1 VTAGRIFFRSLFPYD
16 LIGLTMF
23 QKLIEFVLKSK
34 FIVLSVIVGLVLW
47 GSFSLQNLPID
58 AVPDI
63 TNNQVVL
70 ITQSPTLA
78 TQEVEKYVTAP
89 IELQLAN
96 ISGVEQIRSISRQ
109 GLSVITLIFKEEV
122 PAYQARQVVTEQLK
136 VVERDIPQGFGTPTL
151 APMTTGLGEIFQYTL
166 EIDSAYRE
174 KYDLTT
180 LRTLQDWQ
188 IKRQLAGIEG
198 VVEVSSFGGFVK
210 QYEVAVQLDKL
221 QRYGI
226 SLETLVSAVQKS
238 NANIGASYIERANQA
253 FFIRGEGALESLSDL
268 ENVVVRQE
276 GVPIL
281 VKDVAEV
288 QFGSANRFGA
298 MTKNGEGETV
308 GGIVLMLKGAD
319 SEATIGGVKERIKQ
333 IEKTLPKGVHINP
346 FIDRTK
352 LIENSIRTVAMNLA
366 EGGLIVVFV
375 LVILLGSIRAGL
387 LVASVIPITMLITF
401 AIMRVSGIS
410 ANLMSLGAIDFG
422 LLVDGSVIVV
432 EAVLFQLHLP
442 TNKERIPISLMNA
455 LVRDSAKKV
464 ISSAIFGGIIIL
476 LVYLPILSLTGI
488 EGKMFRPMAQT
499 VSIALVVSLFLSIT
513 YVPIVSTLFLRGE
526 GQHQLAFSEKLVH
539 QLHTWYEPLLRRGL
553 EAKKW
558 FIGIAVTLFLGSLA
572 LFQTLGGEFIPTLDE
587 GDMAIDFQTPPGA
600 SLQTTIDATLRAQ
613 KVLLAHFPEIKQIVG
628 RIGAS
633 EIPTDPMPPEMS
645 DLMMNMEPRSSWTS
659 AKTKEELIEKMR
671 ALLEEEV
678 PGTSI
683 EFTQPIQM
691 RFNEM
696 IAGSKSELVI
706 KIFGEDLDTLAV
718 LASRV
723 EKSILKI
730 EGVSSSKVERVTGL
744 PQIRVRY
751 NRVALARYGLQVESL
766 NQTLKTAFAGET
778 VGVLFEDQKRF
789 DVVVRLEE
797 SFRKSEMDIQN
808 IWVPLSDGQQIKLAE
823 LATIERVK
831 GPAQVSREGTNRR
844 INIGV
849 GVAGRDVESLVEELK
864 LTLEKEVPLPM
875 GYYYAYGGAF
885 ENLQAAKDRLLIAVP
900 IALAL
905 IFLMLYLN
913 FQSLIRS
920 LLIFSSIPLAT
931 IGGTTALW
939 IRGMPFSISAGIGY
953 IALFGIVVLNGIVL
967 LSYLNDLEKE
977 KDLSIR
983 ARVLEGVRVRF
994 RPVLITATV
1003 ASLGF
1008 LPMAISTS
1016 AGAEVQKPLATVVI
1030 GGLISATL
1038 LTLLILPILYEITAA
1053 KNEQIKD

>member
-1 VTAGRIFFRSLFPYD
+1 MLQTL
-16 LIGLTMF
+16 L
-23 QKLIEFVLKSK
+23 EFVLKSK
-34 FIVLSVIVGLVLW
+34 FIVLSTIIGLVIW
-47 GSFSLQNLPID
+47 GGFSLRDLPID

-96 ISGVEQIRSISRQ
+96 ISGIEQIRSISRQ

-122 PAYQARQVVTEQLK
+122 PAYQARQVVSEQLK
-136 VVERDIPQGFGTPTL
+136 VVENDIPAGFGTPTL

-166 EIDSAYRE
+166 EVDPAYRDT
-174 KYDLTT
+174 YDLTK

-188 IKRQLAGIEG
+188 VKRQLTGIEG

-226 SLETLVSAVQKS
+226 SLETLVTAIQKS
-238 NANIGASYIERANQA
+238 NANIGASYIEQANQA
-253 FFIRGEGALESLSDL
+253 FFIRGEGVLESLSDL
-268 ENVVVRQE
+268 ENVVVRQT

-281 VKDVAEV
+281 VKDVANV

-298 MTKNGEGETV
+298 MTKNGQGETV

-319 SEATIGGVKERIKQ
+319 SEATIRGVKERIAL
-333 IEKTLPKGVHINP
+333 IEKTLPKGIRINP

-352 LIENSIRTVAMNLA
+352 LIENSIRTVATNLA

-375 LVILLGSIRAGL
+375 LVVLLGSIRAGL

-401 AIMRVSGIS
+401 SIMRLAGIS

-432 EAVLFQLHLP
+432 EAVLFQLHSP
-442 TNKERIPISLMNA
+442 TSKAHKEKIAIPSMNI
-455 LVRDSAKKV
+455 LVDNSAKKV
-464 ISSAIFGGIIIL
+464 VSAAVFGGIIIL
-476 LVYLPILSLTGI
+476 LVYLPILSLVGI

-499 VSIALVVSLFLSIT
+499 VSIALVVALFLSIT
-513 YVPIVSTLFLRGE
+513 YVPVVSTLFLRGE
-526 GQHQLAFSEKLVH
+526 GQRQLAFSEKLVH
-539 QLHTWYEPLLRRGL
+539 QLHTWYEPLLLRGL
-553 EAKKW
+553 EGKKW
-558 FIGIAVTLFLGSLA
+558 FIGVALALFVSSLL

-587 GDMAIDFQTPPGA
+587 GDLAIDFQTPAGA
-600 SLQTTIDATLRAQ
+600 SLQTTIDATLKAQ
-613 KVLLAHFPEIKQIVG
+613 KALLSHFPEIKQVVG

-645 DLMMNMEPRSSWTS
+645 DLMMNMKPRSEWTS

-671 ALLEEEV
+671 LVLEEEV

-706 KIFGEDLDTLAV
+706 KIFGENLDTLAI
-718 LASRV
+718 LAGEV
-723 EKSILKI
+723 EKNIQSL
-730 EGVSSSKVERVTGL
+730 EGVSSVKVERVTGL
-744 PQIRVRY
+744 PQIRVKY
-751 NRVALARYGLQVESL
+751 NREALARYGLQIETL

-778 VGVLFEDQKRF
+778 VGIIFEDQKRF
-789 DVVVRLEE
+789 DVVVRLAEN
-797 SFRKSEMDIQN
+797 FRKSEVDIQN

-831 GPAQVSREGTNRR
+831 GPAQISREGTNRR

-849 GVAGRDVESLVEELK
+849 GVAGRDVESLVADVQT
-864 LTLEKEVPLPM
+864 TLEKSVPLPI
-875 GYYYAYGGAF
+875 GYYFEYGGAF

-931 IGGTTALW
+931 IGGTVALW

-953 IALFGIVVLNGIVL
+953 IALFGIAVLNGIVL
-967 LSYLNDLEKE
+967 LSYLNDLEIE
-977 KDLSIR
+977 KGLSVR
-983 ARVLEGVRVRF
+983 ARVLEGIRVRF

-1003 ASLGF
+1003 ASFGF
-1008 LPMAISTS
+1008 LPMALSTS

-1038 LTLLILPILYEITAA
+1038 LTLLILPILYEITALR
-1053 KNEQIKD
+1053 NEKDEI

>member
-1 VTAGRIFFRSLFPYD
+1 
-16 LIGLTMF
+16 MF

-691 RFNEM
+691 RFNELISGVRTDVAVKIYGDDLEQLLESANAAAKILEGVNGTADLKVEQMSGLPMVSVELKKDM
-696 IAGSKSELVI
+696 IANYGLDAEDVQKQVSSLITGETAGKVFEGDRKFDIVVRMDQNSVTDLEKLYQIPVSLADGSSVLLSELI
-706 KIFGEDLDTLAV
+706 E
-718 LASRV
+718 
-723 EKSILKI
+723 LKNVQ
-730 EGVSSSKVERVTGL
+730 G
-744 PQIRVRY
+744 PNQI
-751 NRVALARYGLQVESL
+751 
-766 NQTLKTAFAGET
+766 
-778 VGVLFEDQKRF
+778 
-789 DVVVRLEE
+789 
-797 SFRKSEMDIQN
+797 
-808 IWVPLSDGQQIKLAE
+808 
-823 LATIERVK
+823 
-831 GPAQVSREGTNRR
+831 SRENGKRR
-844 INIGV
+844 IVITANVRGTDIGSYISE
-849 GVAGRDVESLVEELK
+849 AQSK
-864 LTLEKEVPLPM
+864 LTADFKLPD
-875 GYYYAYGGAF
+875 GYWLTWGGTF
-885 ENLQAAKDRLLIAVP
+885 EQMESASNRLMVVVP
-900 IALAL
+900 IALIL
-905 IFLMLYLN
+905 IFAMIYMALGN
-913 FQSLIRS
+913 VRN
-920 LLIFSSIPLAT
+920 SILVFTGVPFALTGGVIALALRD
-931 IGGTTALW
+931 I
-939 IRGMPFSISAGIGY
+939 PFSISAAVGF
-953 IALFGIVVLNGIVL
+953 IALSGVAVLNGLVL
-967 LSYLNDLEKE
+967 VSAIQRL
-977 KDLSIR
+977 
-983 ARVLEGVRVRF
+983 RVQGESVIDAVKHGAMERL
-994 RPVLITATV
+994 RPVLITALV

-1008 LPMAISTS
+1008 IPMALNVGIGS
-1016 AGAEVQKPLATVVI
+1016 EVQRPIATVVI
-1030 GGLISATL
+1030 GGIISSTL
-1038 LTLLILPILYEITAA
+1038 LTLIILPTLYVWFNQGRSRKSNDAA
-1053 KNEQIKD
+1053 EQVV

>member
-1 VTAGRIFFRSLFPYD
+1 
-16 LIGLTMF
+16 
-23 QKLIEFVLKSK
+23 
-34 FIVLSVIVGLVLW
+34 
-47 GSFSLQNLPID
+47 
-58 AVPDI
+58 
-63 TNNQVVL
+63 
-70 ITQSPTLA
+70 
-78 TQEVEKYVTAP
+78 
-89 IELQLAN
+89 
-96 ISGVEQIRSISRQ
+96 
-109 GLSVITLIFKEEV
+109 
-122 PAYQARQVVTEQLK
+122 
-136 VVERDIPQGFGTPTL
+136 
-151 APMTTGLGEIFQYTL
+151 
-166 EIDSAYRE
+166 
-174 KYDLTT
+174 
-180 LRTLQDWQ
+180 
-188 IKRQLAGIEG
+188 
-198 VVEVSSFGGFVK
+198 
-210 QYEVAVQLDKL
+210 
-221 QRYGI
+221 
-226 SLETLVSAVQKS
+226 
-238 NANIGASYIERANQA
+238 
-253 FFIRGEGALESLSDL
+253 
-268 ENVVVRQE
+268 
-276 GVPIL
+276 
-281 VKDVAEV
+281 
-288 QFGSANRFGA
+288 
-298 MTKNGEGETV
+298 
-308 GGIVLMLKGAD
+308 
-319 SEATIGGVKERIKQ
+319 
-333 IEKTLPKGVHINP
+333 
-346 FIDRTK
+346 
-352 LIENSIRTVAMNLA
+352 
-366 EGGLIVVFV
+366 
-375 LVILLGSIRAGL
+375 
-387 LVASVIPITMLITF
+387 
-401 AIMRVSGIS
+401 
-410 ANLMSLGAIDFG
+410 
-422 LLVDGSVIVV
+422 
-432 EAVLFQLHLP
+432 
-442 TNKERIPISLMNA
+442 
-455 LVRDSAKKV
+455 
-464 ISSAIFGGIIIL
+464 
-476 LVYLPILSLTGI
+476 
-488 EGKMFRPMAQT
+488 
-499 VSIALVVSLFLSIT
+499 
-513 YVPIVSTLFLRGE
+513 
-526 GQHQLAFSEKLVH
+526 
-539 QLHTWYEPLLRRGL
+539 
-553 EAKKW
+553 
-558 FIGIAVTLFLGSLA
+558 
-572 LFQTLGGEFIPTLDE
+572 
-587 GDMAIDFQTPPGA
+587 
-600 SLQTTIDATLRAQ
+600 
-613 KVLLAHFPEIKQIVG
+613 
-628 RIGAS
+628 
-633 EIPTDPMPPEMS
+633 
-645 DLMMNMEPRSSWTS
+645 
-659 AKTKEELIEKMR
+659 
-671 ALLEEEV
+671 
-678 PGTSI
+678 
-683 EFTQPIQM
+683 M

>member
-1 VTAGRIFFRSLFPYD
+1 MAAGKVLFRSLFFYD
-16 LIGLTMF
+16 LIGLIMLQTG
-23 QKLIEFVLKSK
+23 LEFVLKSK
-34 FIVLSVIVGLVLW
+34 FIVLITIIGLVLW
-47 GSFSLQNLPID
+47 GSFSLRNLPID

-122 PAYQARQVVTEQLK
+122 PAYQARQVVAEQLK
-136 VVERDIPQGFGTPTL
+136 IVEKDIPQGFGTPTL

-166 EIDSAYRE
+166 EIDAAYRE

-188 IKRQLAGIEG
+188 IKRQLTGIEG

-210 QYEVAVQLDKL
+210 QYEIAVRLDKL

-226 SLETLVSAVQKS
+226 SLETLVNAVQNS
-238 NANIGASYIERANQA
+238 NANIGASYIEQANQA
-253 FFIRGEGALESLSDL
+253 FFIRGEGALESLTDL
-268 ENVVVRQE
+268 ENVVIRQE

-281 VKDVAEV
+281 VKDVAVV

-298 MTKNGEGETV
+298 MTKNGQGETV

-319 SEATIGGVKERIKQ
+319 SEATIRGVKERIAL
-333 IEKTLPKGVHINP
+333 IEKTLPKGIHINP

-352 LIENSIRTVAMNLA
+352 LINNSIRTVATNLA
-366 EGGLIVVFV
+366 EGGLIVVLV
-375 LVILLGSIRAGL
+375 LVVLLGSMRAGL

-401 AIMRVSGIS
+401 AIMRVAGIS

-432 EAVLFQLHLP
+432 EAVLFQLHAP
-442 TNKERIPISLMNA
+442 TNKNKVTTTRMNV
-455 LVRDSAKKV
+455 LVRDSAQKV
-464 ISSAIFGGIIIL
+464 ISAAVFGGIIIL

-513 YVPIVSTLFLRGE
+513 YIPVVSTLFLKGE

-539 QLHTWYEPLLRRGL
+539 ALHAWYEPLLRRGL
-553 EAKKW
+553 EAKKL
-558 FIGIAVTLFLGSLA
+558 FIGIAFSLFLGSLA

-587 GDMAIDFQTPPGA
+587 GDLAIDFQTPAGA

-613 KVLLAHFPEIKQIVG
+613 KVLLTHFPEIKQIVG

-645 DLMMNMEPRSSWTS
+645 DLMMNMKPRDAWTS
-659 AKTKEELIEKMR
+659 ADSKEELIEKMR
-671 ALLEEEV
+671 VLLEEEV

-706 KIFGEDLDTLAV
+706 KIFGENLDTLAN
-718 LASRV
+718 LAGEV
-723 EKSILKI
+723 EKNIRGI
-730 EGVSSSKVERVTGL
+730 QGVSSSKVERVTGL
-744 PQIRVRY
+744 PQIRVKY
-751 NRVALARYGLQVESL
+751 NREALARYGLQVESI

-778 VGVLFEDQKRF
+778 VGIIFEDQKRF

-797 SFRKSEMDIQN
+797 GFRKNEMNIQN
-808 IWVPLSDGQQIKLAE
+808 IWVPLPSGQQIKLAE

-849 GVAGRDVESLVEELK
+849 GVAGRDVESLVDEVK
-864 LTLEKEVPLPM
+864 TTLEKAVPLPT

-885 ENLQAAKDRLLIAVP
+885 ENLQAAKDRLIIAVP
-900 IALAL
+900 IALTL

-913 FQSLIRS
+913 FQSFTQS

-931 IGGTTALW
+931 IGGTFALW
-939 IRGMPFSISAGIGY
+939 LRGMPFSISAGIGY
-953 IALFGIVVLNGIVL
+953 IALFGIAVLNGIVL

-977 KDLSIR
+977 NGLTLR
-983 ARVLEGVRVRF
+983 ARVLEGIRVRF

-1038 LTLLILPILYEITAA
+1038 LTLLILPILYELIASR
-1053 KNEQIKD
+1053 NEK